1 MKSVFLNRGK
11 LLVGLFAIL
20 FSTASIAQ
28 DTLPEPTWVKDGVDW
43 AQYLKFNVKPLNIDN
58 VKVIKPPYAEDDPS
72 DWSLEIEDLE
82 TMQAVFR
89 DIMSDVLEGNNGY
102 QLVYTDGRDVL
113 EVEVEILSIM
123 PWLKPGAG
131 SEMGGHQV
139 KTLGSGEITARVE
152 LRDSRSRELL
162 LLLEGEKAIGEKY
175 KEFTEENN
183 INNVK
188 SMFTRFATRLR
199 NSMDKVHGK

>member
-1 MKSVFLNRGK
+1 MKSAFLNRAN
-11 LLVGLFAIL
+11 LFAVLFAML
-20 FSTASIAQ
+20 FSTTSVA
-28 DTLPEPTWVKDGVDW
+28 DVELEPTWVKEGVNW
-43 AQYLKFNVKPLNIDN
+43 SQYLKFKVKPLVVDD

-82 TMQAVFR
+82 LIQAMFR

-102 QLVYTDGRDVL
+102 PIVYADGRDVL
-113 EVEVEILSIM
+113 RVEVEILSIM
-123 PWLKPGAG
+123 PWLKPGSE
-131 SEMGGHQV
+131 SEMEGHQV

-152 LRDSRSRELL
+152 LRDSRTRELL

-175 KEFTEENN
+175 KEFTFENN
-183 INNVK
+183 VANLEA
-188 SMFTRFATRLR
+188 MFTRFATRLR